1 MTAIRVPDSAKAGS
15 LRLCAV
21 LAAYTPESDEATGF
35 ESGGPMSE
43 KRLSQRMYGAHE
55 ALDQAWSEHYDM
67 SLLRRDTEPTYRLL
81 PDPNS
86 GVAIS
91 VLPPPAPAHRLA
103 MLELWAPD
111 ITPPSQTVITQHT
124 PPNNPQADFASSAH
138 LQVMGELTASI
149 AHEICQPLLAI
160 ASNAA
165 ACMRWLQR
173 EKPVVSEAIEALR
186 DIRADCERAA
196 NIVAALRALT
206 KQSPCH
212 PQSVNV
218 NDLILEAAR
227 LHRPAL
233 SAGNVALVID
243 LRADQPVIADPVQI
257 QQLVFNL
264 IANAMEAMA
273 GRESPGAIVRLSS
286 RTLQDGVQVSV
297 EDNGPG
303 IPVEER
309 QRIFEAFHTTKESGL
324 GMGLTICR
332 SVVEAHKGNLY
343 AEGSELGGAM
353 IRFQL
358 PTGCK
363 NH

>member
-1 MTAIRVPDSAKAGS
+1 
-15 LRLCAV
+15 
-21 LAAYTPESDEATGF
+21 
-35 ESGGPMSE
+35 MSE
-43 KRLSQRMYGAHE
+43 KRFSQRMSGTHE
-55 ALDQAWSEHYDM
+55 APDQAWSDHYDM
-67 SLLRRDTEPTYRLL
+67 SLLRHDTEPTYRLL

-86 GVAIS
+86 GVAITA
-91 VLPPPAPAHRLA
+91 LPSPALAHRLA
-103 MLELWAPD
+103 MLELWAPGV
-111 ITPPSQTVITQHT
+111 TSPSQTVITRHT

-173 EKPVVSEAIEALR
+173 ETPVVSEAIAGLR

-206 KQSPCH
+206 RQSPCN

-218 NDLILEAAR
+218 NDLILEAVR
-227 LHRPAL
+227 LHGPAL
-233 SAGNVALVID
+233 AAGNVALVID
-243 LRADQPVIADPVQI
+243 LRADQAVIADPVQI

-264 IANAMEAMA
+264 IANAVEAMA

-286 RTLQDGVQVSV
+286 STLPDGVQVSV

-303 IPVEER
+303 IAVEDR
-309 QRIFEAFHTTKESGL
+309 RRIFEAFHSTKESGL

-343 AEGSELGGAM
+343 AEGSDLGGAM

>member
-1 MTAIRVPDSAKAGS
+1 
-15 LRLCAV
+15 
-21 LAAYTPESDEATGF
+21 
-35 ESGGPMSE
+35 MSE
-43 KRLSQRMYGAHE
+43 KRLTPRRSGTYE
-55 ALDQAWSEHYDM
+55 ASDPAWSDHYDM
-67 SLLRRDTEPTYRLL
+67 SLLRRDVDATYRLL

-86 GVAIS
+86 GVAITP
-91 VLPPPAPAHRLA
+91 LPPPGPAHRLA
-103 MLELWAPD
+103 MLELWAPS
-111 ITPPSQTVITQHT
+111 ITPASLSVITHHT

-173 EKPVVSEAIEALR
+173 ENPVVSEAIEGLR

-206 KQSPCH
+206 RQSLCN
-212 PQSVNV
+212 PQLVSV
-218 NDLILEAAR
+218 NDLILEAVR
-227 LHRPAL
+227 LHGPAL
-233 SAGNVALVID
+233 AAGNVALVID
-243 LRADQPVIADPVQI
+243 LRADQPVNADPVQV

-286 RTLQDGVQVSV
+286 STLPDGVQVSV

-303 IPVEER
+303 IPVEDR
-309 QRIFEAFHTTKESGL
+309 QRIFEAFHTTKKSGL

>member
-1 MTAIRVPDSAKAGS
+1 
-15 LRLCAV
+15 
-21 LAAYTPESDEATGF
+21 
-35 ESGGPMSE
+35 
-43 KRLSQRMYGAHE
+43 
-55 ALDQAWSEHYDM
+55 
-67 SLLRRDTEPTYRLL
+67 
-81 PDPNS
+81 
-86 GVAIS
+86 
-91 VLPPPAPAHRLA
+91 
-103 MLELWAPD
+103 MLELWAPS
-111 ITPPSQTVITQHT
+111 ITPASQSVITHHT

-165 ACMRWLQR
+165 ACIRWLQR
-173 EKPVVSEAIEALR
+173 ENPVVSEAIEGLR

-206 KQSPCH
+206 RQSLCN
-212 PQSVNV
+212 PQLVSV
-218 NDLILEAAR
+218 NDLILEAVR
-227 LHRPAL
+227 LHGPAL
-233 SAGNVALVID
+233 AAGNVALVID
-243 LRADQPVIADPVQI
+243 LRADQPVNADPVQV
-257 QQLVFNL
+257 QQLVFNV

-286 RTLQDGVQVSV
+286 STLPDGVQVSV

-303 IPVEER
+303 IPVEDR
-309 QRIFEAFHTTKESGL
+309 QRIFEAFHTTKKSGL

>member
-1 MTAIRVPDSAKAGS
+1 MTAIRVPDSAKAGP
-15 LRLCAV
+15 LRLCEC
-21 LAAYTPESDEATGF
+21 LAAYTPGSDETAGF

-43 KRLSQRMYGAHE
+43 KRLTQRRSGTDE
-55 ALDQAWSEHYDM
+55 ASDPAWSHHYDM
-67 SLLRRDTEPTYRLL
+67 SLLRRDADATYRLL

-86 GVAIS
+86 GVAITP
-91 VLPPPAPAHRLA
+91 LPTPAPAHRLA
-103 MLELWAPD
+103 MLELWAPS
-111 ITPPSQTVITQHT
+111 ITPASQNVITQHT
-124 PPNNPQADFASSAH
+124 PPNDPQADFASKAH

-165 ACMRWLQR
+165 ACMRWLAR
-173 EKPVVSEAIEALR
+173 EKPVVSEAIEGLR
-186 DIRADCERAA
+186 DIRAECERAA

-206 KQSPCH
+206 RQSPCN
-212 PQSVNV
+212 PQRVNV
-218 NDLILEAAR
+218 NDVILEAVR
-227 LHRPAL
+227 LHGPAL
-233 SAGNVALVID
+233 AAGNVALVID
-243 LRADQPVIADPVQI
+243 LRADQPVNADPVQV

-273 GRESPGAIVRLSS
+273 GGESPGPIVRLSS
-286 RTLQDGVQVSV
+286 NTLQDGVQVSV

-303 IPVEER
+303 IPVEDR

-358 PTGCK
+358 PTGCR

>member
-1 MTAIRVPDSAKAGS
+1 
-15 LRLCAV
+15 
-21 LAAYTPESDEATGF
+21 
-35 ESGGPMSE
+35 MSE
-43 KRLSQRMYGAHE
+43 KRLLQRRSGPCEASGKAGSDHYG
-55 ALDQAWSEHYDM
+55 M
-67 SLLRRDTEPTYRLL
+67 SLLRHDADASYRLR

-86 GVAIS
+86 VVATHP
-91 VLPPPAPAHRLA
+91 LPPPAPAHRLA

-111 ITPPSQTVITQHT
+111 ITPSSQCAITHHT
-124 PPNNPQADFASSAH
+124 PTNYPQVDFASSAH

-160 ASNAA
+160 ASNAV

-173 EKPVVSEAIEALR
+173 ENPVVSEAIEGLR

-206 KQSPCH
+206 RQSPCN
-212 PQSVNV
+212 PQTVNV
-218 NDLILEAAR
+218 NDLILEAVR
-227 LHRPAL
+227 LHAPAL
-233 SAGNVALVID
+233 AAGNVAVEID
-243 LRADQPVIADPVQI
+243 LRADQLVIADPVQL

-264 IANAMEAMA
+264 IANAMEAVA

-286 RTLQDGVQVSV
+286 HSLQDGVQVSV

-303 IPVEER
+303 IPVQDR
-309 QRIFEAFHTTKESGL
+309 QRIFEAFHTTKQSGL

-363 NH
+363 SH